1 MTDMHTHI
9 LPGIDDGAS
18 TEEEAILLTEYLHH
32 QKVTTAVC
40 TPHFY
45 PMEMA
50 LEEFIR
56 KRTEAMERV
65 SHSKIRLVP
74 ASETYLHRFLFFHND
89 LSPLCIENTNYLL
102 VEFPDMKVWT
112 DTLMEELDKLIG
124 YYNIIPII
132 AHIDRYKPLL
142 RNKKLLRKLKNMGC
156 LLQMNTTAVLKAD
169 TKRKALKLIE
179 DGYVDV
185 LGSDCHNISY
195 RPPVIAEARRIIVEK
210 SGDAIWDR
218 LMYNADKIINQPVP
232 DTVLEHSE

>member
-18 TEEEAILLTEYLHH
+18 TEEEAILLTEFLHH

-45 PMEMA
+45 PMEMT
-50 LEEFIR
+50 LDEFIR
-56 KRTEAMERV
+56 KRTEAIEKV
-65 SHSKIRLVP
+65 SHSKIRLVM
-74 ASETYLHRFLFFHND
+74 ASETYLHRFLFFNND

-112 DTLMEELDKLIG
+112 DSLMEELDKLIG

-156 LLQMNTTAVLKAD
+156 LLQMNTTAVLKAN

-185 LGSDCHNISY
+185 LGSDCHNLSY